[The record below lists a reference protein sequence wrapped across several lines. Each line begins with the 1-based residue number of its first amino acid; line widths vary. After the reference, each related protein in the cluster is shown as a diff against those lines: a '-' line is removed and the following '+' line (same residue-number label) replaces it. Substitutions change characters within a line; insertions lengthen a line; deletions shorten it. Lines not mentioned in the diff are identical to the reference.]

1 MSKSKTEQPLTPN
14 DSNNLFETLS
24 PDVAGTIISHS
35 SVSDILN
42 LMSSSITTHNLFKP
56 GLIKL
61 KIMQLAQKAR
71 DCVILGDP
79 DGLTLIVKRKAEAL
93 FEKGQ
98 ATDLRSR
105 IYPDISAY
113 QLILFYCDK
122 DMKDKIKQF
131 IPRHLD
137 EQRKAQEKEMGKGG
151 NDLIKLDRDP
161 LLLAE
166 KDFKGITA
174 FETTYTLSNGT
185 QQAVTFPLM
194 ENEDGMIC
202 YQDTKNVIHFYYANQ
217 KTKEL
222 KALNESITSE
232 DDKADFD
239 KFKTSFND
247 MENNSGR
254 RSSHEEHQLIAK
266 ILGCT
271 LQRQG
276 IEYEHHGKRHLD
288 SVSPFNLINAYR
300 TCIRLYDEALRNN
313 LRNDLWDKLYA
324 SWCTVGKCQGEEM
337 WILQRI
343 CEEKPFYPLP
353 TNFNDFKRGVAFYN
367 FLSSKDEFAVAD
379 CGKLVSGLGL
389 DFGLYKGEAFRPPGK
404 CGHRFAYACASPGDG
419 VSLGLVAVLRLVK
432 DAKANIIELE
442 QEQSSDLE
450 ESSNC
455 WPQ

>member
-1 MSKSKTEQPLTPN
+1 MSRSKEEQALIPKDPYNRFRPLNT
-14 DSNNLFETLS
+14 
-24 PDVAGTIISHS
+24 DVAGAIASHL

-42 LMSSSITTHNLFKP
+42 LMKSSITTHKLFKP
-56 GLIKL
+56 SLIKL
-61 KIMQLAQKAR
+61 RMMQLALKAC

-79 DGLTLIVKRKAEAL
+79 EGLGLIIQRKPEAL

-105 IYPDISAY
+105 IYPNISAY

-137 EQRKAQEKEMGKGG
+137 ERRKAQEKEMGKGG

-161 LLLAE
+161 LSVAE
-166 KDFKGITA
+166 KDFRGITE
-174 FETTYTLSNGT
+174 FETTYTLHDWT
-185 QQAVTFPLM
+185 EHTVTFPLM
-194 ENEDGMIC
+194 ENEDAVIC

-217 KTKEL
+217 ITKEL
-222 KALNESITSE
+222 KKLNANITSE

-239 KFKTSFND
+239 YLKASFND

-266 ILGCT
+266 LLGCT

-276 IEYEHHGKRHLD
+276 IEYEHHGKRYRD

-300 TCIRLYDEALRNN
+300 TCIRLYQEAERNNDLRDEAHAYWR
-313 LRNDLWDKLYA
+313 
-324 SWCTVGKCQGEEM
+324 TVVGKCQGEEI

-343 CEEKPFYPLP
+343 CERKLFYPLH
-353 TNFNDFKRGVAFYN
+353 TNFNDFKRGITFYN
-367 FLSSKDEFAVAD
+367 LLSLKDELAVVD
-379 CGKLVSGLGL
+379 GKLVIGLGS
-389 DFGLYKGEAFRPPGK
+389 DYGLYKEYAGRWCGRWTLARGE
-404 CGHRFAYACASPGDG
+404 G
-419 VSLGLVAVLRLVK
+419 VGPRLTALCIDLVAVLRLVE

-442 QEQSSDLE
+442 QGQSPDIV
-450 ESSNC
+450 ESSTC
-455 WPQ
+455 GLQ